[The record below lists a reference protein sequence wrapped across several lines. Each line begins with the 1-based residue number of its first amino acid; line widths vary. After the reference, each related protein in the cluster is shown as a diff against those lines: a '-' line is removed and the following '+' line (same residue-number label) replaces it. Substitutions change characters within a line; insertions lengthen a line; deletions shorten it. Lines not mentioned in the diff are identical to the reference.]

1 MTIGETK
8 RAIESKRRVKKIEA
22 QERATLD
29 YIMADLIGR
38 SVARIYSSTEFPKL
52 EDVYPMYF
60 EKEEIKQAEDEKRM
74 QLSID
79 RFQAFAE
86 SFNKRFDAKEGK
98 ELNDE

>member
-79 RFQAFAE
+79 RLQAFAE